1 MDSVGRATTR
11 QAEFSACI
19 SKKPTAPTFSGTSI
33 LVETDLTGGEQIAIE
48 KTPGFEAGRES
59 HANRSPER

>member
-1 MDSVGRATTR
+1 MHQQKTNSPYFQWD
-11 QAEFSACI
+11 FN
-19 SKKPTAPTFSGTSI
+19 SGG
-33 LVETDLTGGEQIAIE
+33 ETDLTGGEQIAIE